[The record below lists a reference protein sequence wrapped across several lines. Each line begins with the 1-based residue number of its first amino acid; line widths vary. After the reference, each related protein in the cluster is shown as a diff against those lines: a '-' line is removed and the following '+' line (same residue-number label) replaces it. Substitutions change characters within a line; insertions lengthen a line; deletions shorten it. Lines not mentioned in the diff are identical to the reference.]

1 MTFEQQWIEYDFNP
15 YILFNA
21 SGKVLSVNAEGQ
33 YLLGAVDRHIL
44 FELATTYASP
54 SFGFKTTFME
64 LEYGRFKIFG
74 IMVGYITEDE
84 IGIRFFQTPSFQFT
98 KPEIEG
104 DLVNIYSLIDLC
116 IATNSIECKA
126 KFIKDLDPT
135 MPETRLNTDQFIRLL
150 NRIYEAFSSS
160 ESIMTKLSFRIG
172 EYILYEEKKY
182 TFFSLK
188 ISGNAF
194 EEVQKSAIEQLCK
207 KNHLFH
213 EIGKKAVTVNIPII
227 NQ

>member
-15 YILFNA
+15 FILFSA

-33 YLLGAVDRHIL
+33 YLLGAVDRHTL

-74 IMVGYITEDE
+74 IMVGYVTEEE

-98 KPEIEG
+98 QPEIEG

-116 IATNSIECKA
+116 IATNSIGSKSEFA
-126 KFIKDLDPT
+126 KDLDPT

-150 NRIYEAFSSS
+150 NKMYESFAGS
-160 ESIMTKLSFRIG
+160 ETITTKLSFRIG
-172 EYILYEEKKY
+172 EYIRYEEKKY

-188 ISGNAF
+188 VSGNVF
-194 EEVQKSAIEQLCK
+194 EEVHKSAIEQLCK
-207 KNHLFH
+207 KSHLFF
-213 EIGKKAVTVNIPII
+213 EVGKKAVTINIPII

>member
-15 YILFNA
+15 FILFN
-21 SGKVLSVNAEGQ
+21 SEGKVLSVNAEGQ
-33 YLLGAVDRHIL
+33 YLLGCVDRRTL

-74 IMVGYITEDE
+74 IMVGYVDEDE
-84 IGIRFFQTPSFQFT
+84 IGVRFFQTPSFQFT

-104 DLVNIYSLIDLC
+104 ELVNIYSLIDLC
-116 IATNSIECKA
+116 IATNSIQSRA
-126 KFIKDLDPT
+126 NYVKDLDPT

-150 NRIYEAFSSS
+150 NKIYEAFGGS
-160 ESIMTKLSFRIG
+160 ETITTKLAFRIG
-172 EYILYEEKKY
+172 EYIRFEQKKY

-188 ISGNAF
+188 ISGDHYD
-194 EEVQKSAIEQLCK
+194 ETRTSGIVQLCK
-207 KNHLFH
+207 KNHLFY
-213 EIGKKAVTVNIPII
+213 ETGKQAVTVNIPVI
-227 NQ
+227 NE

>member
-15 YILFNA
+15 FILFSA
-21 SGKVLSVNAEGQ
+21 AGKVLSVNSEGQ
-33 YLLGAVDRHIL
+33 YLLGAVDHNTL

-74 IMVGYITEDE
+74 IMVGYVTEDE
-84 IGIRFFQTPSFQFT
+84 IGIRLFQTPSFQFT

-104 DLVNIYSLIDLC
+104 ELVNIYSLIDLC

-126 KFIKDLDPT
+126 TFQKDLDPT

-150 NRIYEAFSSS
+150 NKVYEAFGKS
-160 ESIMTKLSFRIG
+160 ETITTKLSFRIG
-172 EYILYEEKKY
+172 EYIRYEEKKY

-188 ISGNAF
+188 VSGNSF
-194 EEVQKSAIEQLCK
+194 EEVQSSAIGQLCK
-207 KNHLFH
+207 KNHLFF
-213 EIGKKAVTVNIPII
+213 EIGKRAVTINIPII

>member
-15 YILFNA
+15 FILFNA

-33 YLLGAVDRHIL
+33 YLLGAVERHIL

-74 IMVGYITEDE
+74 IMVGYMTEDE
-84 IGIRFFQTPSFQFT
+84 IGIRLFQTPSFQFT

-104 DLVNIYSLIDLC
+104 DMVNIYSLIDLC
-116 IATNSIECKA
+116 IATNSIDNKT
-126 KFIKDLDPT
+126 KFLKDLDPT

-150 NRIYEAFSSS
+150 NKIYESMASS
-160 ESIMTKLSFRIG
+160 ETITTKLSFRIG
-172 EYILYEEKKY
+172 EYIRFEEKKF

-188 ISGNAF
+188 ISGSVF
-194 EEVQKSAIEQLCK
+194 DEVQKSVIEQQCK
-207 KNHLFH
+207 KNHLFC
-213 EIGKKAVTVNIPII
+213 EVGKKSVTVNIPII

>member
-15 YILFNA
+15 YILFSA
-21 SGKVLSVNAEGQ
+21 GGKVLSVNAEGQ
-33 YLLGAVDRHIL
+33 YLLGAVDRLTL

-74 IMVGYITEDE
+74 IMVGYVNEEE
-84 IGIRFFQTPSFQFT
+84 IGIRFFQTPSFQFSR
-98 KPEIEG
+98 PEIEG
-104 DLVNIYSLIDLC
+104 ELVNIYSLIDLC
-116 IATNSIECKA
+116 IATNSIGSKSA
-126 KFIKDLDPT
+126 FQKDLDPT

-150 NRIYEAFSSS
+150 NKMYESFGGS
-160 ESIMTKLSFRIG
+160 ETITTKLAFRIG

-188 ISGNAF
+188 VSGNVF
-194 EEVQKSAIEQLCK
+194 DEVYKSAIEQMCK
-207 KNHLFH
+207 KNHLFC
-213 EIGKKAVTVNIPII
+213 EVGKKAVTVNIPII

>member
-15 YILFNA
+15 YILFNS

-33 YLLGAVDRHIL
+33 YLLGAVDKHAL

-54 SFGFKTTFME
+54 SFGFKTTFMD
-64 LEYGRFKIFG
+64 LEYGRFRIFG
-74 IMVGYITEDE
+74 IMVGYATEEE
-84 IGIRFFQTPSFQFT
+84 IGIRLFQSPSFQFT

-116 IATNSIECKA
+116 VATNSIASKA
-126 KFIKDLDPT
+126 TFIKELDPT

-150 NRIYEAFSSS
+150 NRLYEAFGDS
-160 ESIMTKLSFRIG
+160 ETIVTKLAFRIG
-172 EYILYEEKKY
+172 EYIRYEKKKY

-188 ISGNAF
+188 VTGEHF
-194 EEVQKSAIEQLCK
+194 EEIQRSSIEQMCK
-207 KNHLFH
+207 RNHLFF
-213 EIGKKAVTVNIPII
+213 EIGSQDVTVNIPVI
-227 NQ
+227 NA

>member
-15 YILFNA
+15 FILFSA
-21 SGKVLSVNAEGQ
+21 AGKVLSVNAEGQ
-33 YLLGAVDRHIL
+33 YLLGAVDRHTL

-74 IMVGYITEDE
+74 IMVGYVNEEE
-84 IGIRFFQTPSFQFT
+84 IGIRFFQTPSFQFSR
-98 KPEIEG
+98 PEIEG
-104 DLVNIYSLIDLC
+104 ELVNIYSLIDLC
-116 IATNSIECKA
+116 IATNSIGSKA
-126 KFIKDLDPT
+126 AFHKDLDPT

-150 NRIYEAFSSS
+150 NKMYESFAGS
-160 ESIMTKLSFRIG
+160 EKITTKLAFRIG

-182 TFFSLK
+182 TFFSLRV
-188 ISGNAF
+188 SGSVF
-194 EEVQKSAIEQLCK
+194 DEVYKSAIEQMCK
-207 KNHLFH
+207 KNHLFC
-213 EIGKKAVTVNIPII
+213 ETARKAVTVNIPII

>member
-15 YILFNA
+15 FILFSA
-21 SGKVLSVNAEGQ
+21 AGKVLSVNAEGQ

-84 IGIRFFQTPSFQFT
+84 IGIRLFQTPSFQLT

-104 DLVNIYSLIDLC
+104 DIVNIYSLIDLC
-116 IATNSIECKA
+116 IATNSIDSKTT
-126 KFIKDLDPT
+126 FVKDLDPT
-135 MPETRLNTDQFIRLL
+135 MPDTRLNTDQFIRML
-150 NRIYEAFSSS
+150 NKIYEAFSAS
-160 ESIMTKLSFRIG
+160 ESITTKLSFRIG

-188 ISGNAF
+188 INGNVF
-194 EEVQKSAIEQLCK
+194 EEIQRSAIEQLCK
-207 KNHLFH
+207 RNHLFC
-213 EIGKKAVTVNIPII
+213 EVGKKSITVNIPVI
-227 NQ
+227 NL

>member
-1 MTFEQQWIEYDFNP
+1 
-15 YILFNA
+15 
-21 SGKVLSVNAEGQ
+21 
-33 YLLGAVDRHIL
+33 
-44 FELATTYASP
+44 
-54 SFGFKTTFME
+54 ME

-74 IMVGYITEDE
+74 IMVGYISEEE

-104 DLVNIYSLIDLC
+104 ELVNIYSLIDLC
-116 IATNSIECKA
+116 IATNSIDRKTV
-126 KFIKDLDPT
+126 FVKDLDPT

-150 NRIYEAFSSS
+150 NKIYESFGAS
-160 ESIMTKLSFRIG
+160 ETITTKLAFRIG

-188 ISGNAF
+188 ISGSEF

-213 EIGKKAVTVNIPII
+213 EVGKKSVTVNIPII
-227 NQ
+227 NA